1 MSEKT
6 IFRIIFGVSVL
17 VFLVVLLLNRNLLPK
32 PEILPPFVPYL
43 PKLNALLNG
52 TCTVLLL
59 ISYYFIR
66 QKNIPVHRRINIL
79 AFSLSSLF
87 LLSYVTFHF
96 FAEETK
102 FPSDHPLRPLYLSIL
117 TSHIVLAAIVLP
129 LVLISFYRGLNMQ
142 VEKHRKIV
150 RWAFPI
156 WLYVTVSGVV
166 VYLMI
171 SPHYNF

>member
-1 MSEKT
+1 MSEKK
-6 IFRIIFGVSVL
+6 IFRIIFALSVL
-17 VFLVVLLLNRNLLPK
+17 VFLIVLILNRNILPK
-32 PEILPPFVPYL
+32 PEIPPAFVPFL

-59 ISYYFIR
+59 LSYYFIR
-66 QKNIPVHRRINIL
+66 KKNIPAHRRINII

-87 LLSYVTFHF
+87 LISYVMFHF

-102 FPSDHPLRPLYLSIL
+102 FPFDHPLRSLYLSIL
-117 TSHIVLAAIVLP
+117 ISHIALAAIVLP

-171 SPHYNF
+171 SPYYNF